1 MFDFR
6 FLRLLGTGV
15 ALLVAGCATPAREPQ
30 NLASLKQQIRAYV
43 DGGQY
48 QRDIEV
54 VARRAK
60 AWIEER
66 AARGGAKLTVVFDL
80 DETLLLNW
88 SHMSAMDFGYVK
100 REWDRWVEDAE
111 APAIDSVREVY
122 RTARRLG
129 IDVIFIT
136 GRPEDA
142 RAGTE
147 RNLRAI
153 DCSDYAA
160 LVCRPDAQKGT
171 NAAFKTGV
179 RQKLTSEGR
188 AIIANIGDQ
197 ESDLTGGFSERSF
210 KLPNVFYLTE

>member
-6 FLRLLGTGV
+6 FLRLLGTGA
-15 ALLVAGCATPAREPQ
+15 ALVLAGCATPAREPP
-30 NLASLKQQIRAYV
+30 NLAVLKQQIRAYV

-54 VARRAK
+54 VARRIK

-66 AARGGAKLTVVFDL
+66 TAKGGSKLTVVFDL

-88 SHMSAMDFGYVK
+88 PHMSAMDFGYVK
-100 REWDRWVEDAE
+100 REWDRWVEDAK

-129 IDVIFIT
+129 VDVIFIT
-136 GRPEDA
+136 GRTEDA

-147 RNLRAI
+147 RNLRSI
-153 DCSDYAA
+153 ECSDYAA
-160 LVCRPDAQKGT
+160 LIFRPSAQRGT
-171 NAAFKTGV
+171 SAAFKTGV
-179 RQKLTSEGR
+179 RQKLTTEGR
-188 AIIANIGDQ
+188 TIIANIGDQ
-197 ESDLTGGFSERSF
+197 ESDLAGGFSERTF